1 MHTIVNVIKSV
12 RDSCCYTFW
21 SMHLELGV
29 FQADIKLVVLQTP
42 TPVFVGHPVDSSKV
56 LIAKQQNAAD
66 EGRLEAN
73 RGM

>member
-1 MHTIVNVIKSV
+1 
-12 RDSCCYTFW
+12 
-21 SMHLELGV
+21 MHLELGV